1 MIGFFGTDRNYY
13 FWMLKKYKQGVG
25 VEKLK
30 YWMFQKE
37 MKEWQKMNE
46 LKRRA
51 QARVRNET
59 AAANR

>member
-1 MIGFFGTDRNYY
+1 MSFFGPDKNFY
-13 FWMLKKYKQGVG
+13 FWMLKKYKQGVR